1 MQLKYKRRIIRAVAG
16 VSGTALVLT
25 AAFCLPADTW
35 WNLGRQAALL
45 SAALLQPQSSI
56 QALTE
61 DWERSMAAAGKEESG
76 SGEDVTPPGDVSVN
90 EQQPPESSEVVI
102 PPKGD
107 GGGAIVEE
115 QVGGGNEIA
124 PGVYAKNPGG
134 KEIDA
139 VAYLE
144 QDIGIRFE
152 DTAEPQVLIYHTHT
166 TENYMTYYAGY
177 YNDEDVTR
185 DLEGTRSVLMAGN
198 ALAARLEAA
207 GIGVVHATDVHDYP
221 QYTGGYTRSEVTIQ
235 RELAAHPSI
244 KVVLDLHRDALLRD
258 DTTKVK
264 ATATVNGEKAAQMM
278 IIACTAD
285 TEDQPDPYWEENTR
299 FGLHLQQYLSET
311 YPGLM
316 RPMSLTDVRYNQHL
330 HSGALLIEIGTD
342 ANTVSEAMY
351 SANLLGDA
359 LVTLLKG

>member
-1 MQLKYKRRIIRAVAG
+1 MQLKHKRGIIRAAVGLISA
-16 VSGTALVLT
+16 ALVLT
-25 AAFCLPADTW
+25 AVFCLPADTW

-45 SAALLQPQSSI
+45 SAALLQPQSSM
-56 QALTE
+56 QVLTE
-61 DWERSMAAAGKEESG
+61 DWERSMAAAESNSS
-76 SGEDVTPPGDVSVN
+76 SGDADVTPPGDTSVN
-90 EQQPPESSEVVI
+90 EQLPPDSGEVVI

-107 GGGAIVEE
+107 GGGTIVEE

-134 KEIDA
+134 KDVDA
-139 VAYLE
+139 ASYLE
-144 QDIGIRFE
+144 QAIGIQFE
-152 DTAEPQVLIYHTHT
+152 NTSEPQVLIYHTHT

-177 YNDEDVTR
+177 YNDEDATR
-185 DLEGTRSVLMAGN
+185 DLEGTRSVVMAGN
-198 ALAARLEAA
+198 ALAARLQAA

-221 QYTGGYTRSEVTIQ
+221 QYTGGYTRSAVTIQ
-235 RELAAHPSI
+235 RELDAHPSI
-244 KVVLDLHRDALLRD
+244 KVVIDLHRDAVLRD

-264 ATATVNGEKAAQMM
+264 TTATVGGEKAAQMM

-285 TEDQPDPYWEENTR
+285 TEDQPNPHWEENTR
-299 FGLHLQQYLSET
+299 FGLHLQQYLSST

-316 RPMSLTDVRYNQHL
+316 RPMTLTDIRYNQHL